1 VNHVRTKEAE
11 GEKGVE
17 WAVGVN
23 GVEVEMVEEEASGHF
38 AVESTEGGATVA
50 AGLATMEVTS
60 VVLPEEA

>member
-1 VNHVRTKEAE
+1 MNHVRTKEAE

-17 WAVGVN
+17 GVN